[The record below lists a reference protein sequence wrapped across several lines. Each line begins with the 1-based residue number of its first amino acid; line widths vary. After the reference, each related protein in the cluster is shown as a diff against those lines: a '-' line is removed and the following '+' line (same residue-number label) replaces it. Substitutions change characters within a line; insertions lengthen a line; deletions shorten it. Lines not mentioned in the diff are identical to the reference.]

1 MLRHDGNV
9 AKPVCLPIAFKE
21 TFLPL
26 TPVVLETYMR
36 SWTKICIL
44 SGLILAVISGY
55 AQSLPEVARQ
65 QRLRQQARDIQ
76 ASKKVV
82 TNDDI
87 PSRPE
92 TVRDSEATLNEEDE
106 APVVS
111 AKSKKTAEQW
121 KQQILAQENVV
132 SSLERDVTRLGASV
146 HFVEVNRYSNGV
158 QYNQY
163 QARKQEEV
171 IRLQKQLDAEKKK
184 LADMQ
189 ESARRAGFGSAVYEP

>member
-1 MLRHDGNV
+1 
-9 AKPVCLPIAFKE
+9 
-21 TFLPL
+21 
-26 TPVVLETYMR
+26 MR
-36 SWTKICIL
+36 SWTKTCIL
-44 SGLILAVISGY
+44 TGLVLAVISGY
-55 AQSLPEVARQ
+55 AQSLPEIARQ
-65 QRLRQQARDIQ
+65 QRLKQQARDMQ
-76 ASKKVV
+76 AAKKVV

-92 TVRDSEATLNEEDE
+92 ADSEATLDEEDD
-106 APVVS
+106 APTVS
-111 AKSKKTAEQW
+111 AKSGKTAEQW

-132 SSLERDVTRLGASV
+132 SSLQRDVTRLGASV

-171 IRLQKQLDAEKKK
+171 VRLQKQLDAEKKK

-189 ESARRAGFGSAVYEP
+189 ESARKAGFGNAVYEP